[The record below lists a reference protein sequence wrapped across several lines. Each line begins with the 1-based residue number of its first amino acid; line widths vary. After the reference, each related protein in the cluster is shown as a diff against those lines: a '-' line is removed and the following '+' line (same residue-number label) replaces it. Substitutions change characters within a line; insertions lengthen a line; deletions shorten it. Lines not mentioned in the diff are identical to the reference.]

1 MMNLEEHT
9 PPLAT
14 LGWSE
19 PNFPKPASVGQLFV
33 KHLFPDYEQIILSF
47 GMLHGDW
54 DVVETDVLDEG
65 WDRIALTQSALEYVL
80 PIKEGSSC

>member
-1 MMNLEEHT
+1 
-9 PPLAT
+9 
-14 LGWSE
+14 
-19 PNFPKPASVGQLFV
+19 V
-33 KHLFPDYEQIILSF
+33 KHLFPDYEQILLSF